1 MNARKALAT
10 VVATVAIAALA
21 FAGASPAFAAKGPGK
36 PGGGGGK
43 ELAYVALGDS
53 FAAGQGGGSYLDTS
67 CYRSSNSYPKRLDA
81 LRTLKLTAFPACSG
95 ASTVETL
102 ASQVPAIPAGT
113 QRVTLTVGGNDVGFA
128 SVMQN
133 CFVFVSTATCEANLA
148 TAEAMVNDGTM
159 YDRIESVLQAIRAK
173 VGTQAKIVVVG
184 YPKLFHLPSSYAYAS
199 RVNTDTGALN
209 DVAEAAAAANGAVFV
224 DVETAFTGHGIGSSS
239 PWINA
244 FSIFNTTA
252 AFHPNSTGYANY
264 ATLVGPALG

>member
-1 MNARKALAT
+1 MSARSTLAAAVAA
-10 VVATVAIAALA
+10 VVVAALA
-21 FAGASPAFAAKGPGK
+21 LTGASPAFAAKGPGK
-36 PGGGGGK
+36 PGGGSS

-67 CYRSSNSYPKRLDA
+67 CYRSRNSYPQRLDA
-81 LRTLKLTAFPACSG
+81 TAKLKLTAFPACAG

-113 QRVTLTVGGNDVGFA
+113 QRVSLTIGGNDVGFA

-133 CFVFVSTATCEANLA
+133 CFVFVSTTSCESRLA
-148 TAEAMVNDGTM
+148 TAETMVGDGTIHN
-159 YDRIESVLQAIRAK
+159 RVASLVQAIRAK
-173 VGTQAKIVVVG
+173 VGAQAKIVVAG
-184 YPKLFHLPSSYAYAS
+184 YPQLFQLPSRYAYAA
-199 RVNTDTGALN
+199 RVNADTSALN
-209 DVAEAAAAANGAVFV
+209 DQVEAAAVANGATFV
-224 DVETAFTGHGIGSSS
+224 DVEAAFAGHGIGSST

-264 ATLVGPALG
+264 ATLLGPALG

>member
-1 MNARKALAT
+1 MNARKGLAA
-10 VVATVAIAALA
+10 VVAAVAIAALA
-21 FAGASPAFAAKGPGK
+21 FAGAAPAYAAKGKPG
-36 PGGGGGK
+36 GGGGGK

-102 ASQVPAIPAGT
+102 ASQVPSIPAGT

-133 CFVFVSTATCEANLA
+133 CFVFISATTCEANLA

-159 YDRIESVLQAIRAK
+159 YDRIESVLRAIRAK
-173 VGTQAKIVVVG
+173 VGAQAKIVVVG
-184 YPKLFHLPSSYAYAS
+184 YPKLFHLPSNYAYAS
-199 RVNTDTGALN
+199 RVNADTGALN
-209 DVAEAAAAANGAVFV
+209 DVAEAAAAANGAAFV

-239 PWINA
+239 PWING
-244 FSIFNTTA
+244 FSIFNTSA